1 MIKMII
7 KFYDN
12 EKIDYP
18 LLWIEDDD
26 KQRVKDLLREY
37 QKDEEYNFDDFLRR
51 LELNNIDFKTF
62 TYDEEWFF

>member
-1 MIKMII
+1 MII

-18 LLWIEDDD
+18 LLWIEDDN
-26 KQRVKDLLREY
+26 KQKVNDLLIKY
-37 QKDEEYNFDDFLRR
+37 QKEDEYNFDDFLRR

>member
-37 QKDEEYNFDDFLRR
+37 QKDEEYNFDDFLCK

>member
-1 MIKMII
+1 MII

-18 LLWIEDDD
+18 LLWIEDDN
-26 KQRVKDLLREY
+26 KQKVNDLLIKY
-37 QKDEEYNFDDFLRR
+37 QKDDEYNFDDFLRR

>member
-1 MIKMII
+1 MII